1 MRGVIG
7 RFIWKSNA
15 SPAVSDS
22 AFLTIL
28 SSSRSYR
35 FARHHQSAIRPTAFP
50 IMKSPRYLYL
60 TASFGFLTTGLLHAD
75 LVLETETA
83 ELGVKGDTL
92 ISAAL

>member
-1 MRGVIG
+1 
-7 RFIWKSNA
+7 
-15 SPAVSDS
+15 
-22 AFLTIL
+22 
-28 SSSRSYR
+28 
-35 FARHHQSAIRPTAFP
+35 
-50 IMKSPRYLYL
+50 MKSPRYLYL